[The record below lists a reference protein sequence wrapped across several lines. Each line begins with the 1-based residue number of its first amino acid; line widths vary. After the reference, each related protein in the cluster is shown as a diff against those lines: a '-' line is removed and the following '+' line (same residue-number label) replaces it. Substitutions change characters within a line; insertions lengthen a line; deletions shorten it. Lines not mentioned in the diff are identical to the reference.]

1 MKTYEI
7 LKKLSDAVCVGEI
20 NEAEKIAA
28 ELLSRYCEIKTCKD
42 GTIYGFID
50 NKKDKTLLI
59 DAHIDEIAMTVL
71 SVSDKGFLK
80 VAKMGGIDPRM
91 LPAMRVKVWGKE
103 VIKGVFGSTPPHI
116 RSGNAQP
123 DFDSLY
129 IDTGLGAKA
138 KELIPLGSIV
148 SFDVEAQ
155 LLENNRFTGK
165 SIDNRASVSSL
176 IKIAEII
183 AKSEKPR
190 YNVAFLLSRQEELG
204 LRGAQT
210 SAFEIN
216 PDECIVVD
224 VTFGNLPGIPS
235 HKTGVVGKGPMIG
248 ISPILSKEVTEDLKS
263 AAYESKNNVLFE
275 IMGSR
280 TSTNADVISISRSG
294 VKTGLISIPI
304 RNMHTPTEL
313 VAIDDIDST
322 AEILAK
328 YIEIGGKE
336 NA

>member
-20 NEAEKIAA
+20 NEAEKIAV
-28 ELLSRYCEIKTCKD
+28 EFLSEYCEIRACKD
-42 GTIYGFID
+42 GSVYGFID
-50 NKKDKTLLI
+50 NQKEKTILI

-71 SVSDKGFLK
+71 SVSDNGFLK

-91 LPAMRVKVWGKE
+91 LPAMRVKIWGKE
-103 VIKGVFGSTPPHI
+103 IIKGVFGSIPPHI
-116 RSGNAQP
+116 RNGNVQP

-129 IDTGLGAKA
+129 IDTGLGEKA
-138 KELIPLGSIV
+138 KDLIPLGSIV
-148 SFDVEAQ
+148 SFDIKSK
-155 LLENNRFTGK
+155 LLENNKFTGK
-165 SIDNRASVSSL
+165 SIDNRASVTAI
-176 IKIAEII
+176 IKAAEII
-183 AKSEKPR
+183 NKSENAQF
-190 YNVAFLLSRQEELG
+190 NVAFLLSRQEELG

-210 SAFEIN
+210 AAFDIK
-216 PDECIVVD
+216 PDACITVD

-248 ISPILSKEVTEDLKS
+248 VSPILSKEVTEDLKS
-263 AAYESKNNVLFE
+263 AAYESNNNIQFE

-280 TSTNADVISISRSG
+280 TSTNADVISLSRSG

-313 VAIDDIDST
+313 VALEDIDAT
-322 AEILAK
+322 AEIIAK
-328 YIEIGGKE
+328 YVEIGGGD